1 MLTVSLLIE
10 ILRTKP
16 RLMFWLVALTQGL
29 LWLLVPTLF
38 YSAPPGDV
46 ADVLAIGREMSF
58 SSALGYPL
66 AYWLADI
73 ALRVTGGHM
82 IGVYLLAQ
90 ICIVATYWAVFQL
103 GRSLIGE
110 RQAVLAILL
119 MVGISVFTVASP
131 DFGPDILMMPLWA
144 LALLLLWRAAGE
156 GQQLYWFALAAT
168 FALMLLTSPLAL
180 LLLPLIVLFL
190 VISERGRLA
199 ILNIPALAAAGIVV
213 IAMALTFFLMKR
225 QGINLA
231 ASFPRLRNAASINQN
246 LVAWLR
252 LLALVVVAHAG
263 AGILIA
269 LASNLLRIKKT
280 EAAAVTGSP
289 IDPFARMMI
298 YYFALTPLLVVM
310 IVAAISGKSSISG
323 IPPLLVLS
331 ALAVVVAAGD
341 VILVHHQRTL
351 SIVWFSLLL
360 APPALTAA
368 GALLLP
374 MLFGVDLKVAQ
385 PADGIAQYFTDSF
398 ERRTGRK
405 LDVIGGDP
413 RLAAVIALASSSRPR
428 VLNEGSADRPQ
439 LATRQDADEK
449 GAIIVWRATDNAGTP
464 PAQIKAQFPNIVP
477 EVPRAFE
484 RAVHGRAPL
493 LRIGW
498 GMIRPQAATPAAS
511 QPQ

>member
-29 LWLLVPTLF
+29 LWLLVPSVF

-58 SSALGYPL
+58 SSTFGAPL

-90 ICIVATYWAVFQL
+90 ICIVVTYWAVFQL
-103 GRSLIGE
+103 GRSVVGE
-110 RQAVLAILL
+110 RHAVLAILL

-144 LALLLLWRAAGE
+144 LALLFLWRAAGE
-156 GQQLYWFALAAT
+156 GQQLYWLALAAD

-180 LLLPLIVLFL
+180 LLLPLVILFL
-190 VISERGRLA
+190 VVSERGRLA
-199 ILNIPALAAAGIVV
+199 ISNIPALAAAGIVIV
-213 IAMALTFFLMKR
+213 VMALLFFLMKR
-225 QGINLA
+225 QGINLTA
-231 ASFPRLRNAASINQN
+231 NLPRLRNTASINQN
-246 LVAWLR
+246 IIAWLR

-269 LASNLLRIKKT
+269 LASNLLRMRQT
-280 EAAAVTGSP
+280 QAAAITGWP
-289 IDPFARMMI
+289 IDPFARAMI
-298 YYFALTPLLVVM
+298 YYFALTPLIVVT
-310 IVAAISGKSSISG
+310 VFAVISGKSTISG

-331 ALAVVVAAGD
+331 GLAVIVAAGD
-341 VILVHHQRTL
+341 VILVHHQRVL

-360 APPALTAA
+360 VPPLLTAA
-368 GALLLP
+368 GVLLLP
-374 MLFGVDLKVAQ
+374 TVFAVDLKVAQ
-385 PADGIAQYFTDSF
+385 PADAIARYFTESF
-398 ERRTGRK
+398 ERRTGQK
-405 LDVIGGDP
+405 LEVVGGDP
-413 RLAAVIALASSSRPR
+413 RLATVIALASSSRPR

-439 LATRQDADEK
+439 LATRKDADEK
-449 GAIIVWRATDNAGTP
+449 GAIIIWRATDNAGTP
-464 PAQIKAQFPNIVP
+464 PAQIKEQFPNIVP
-477 EVPRAFE
+477 ELPRTFE

-498 GMIRPQAATPAAS
+498 GMIRPQTAAPA
-511 QPQ
+511 Q